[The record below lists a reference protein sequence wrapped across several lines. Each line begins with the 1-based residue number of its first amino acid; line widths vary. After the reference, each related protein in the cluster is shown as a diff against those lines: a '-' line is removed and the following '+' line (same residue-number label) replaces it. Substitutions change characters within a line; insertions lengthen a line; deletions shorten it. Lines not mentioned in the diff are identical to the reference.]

1 MNVPIKK
8 FYGNTTTMSF
18 VKAKVQTCGHD
29 EVEGPF
35 TLLCEGAQN
44 LVIYL

>member
-1 MNVPIKK
+1 
-8 FYGNTTTMSF
+8 MSF

-29 EVEGPF
+29 EGEGPF
-35 TLLCEGAQN
+35 SLLCEGAHN